1 VGRAGGQVDAI
12 SAEISAFRWL
22 QPVTSIWDIGHNT
35 NMEERNNSNEFAG
48 AAGATGATGATGAAG
63 APGAPGASKARV
75 IAVAVTA
82 VALLAIAIPFVWQ
95 PHVEA
100 EPAAVSASNDPAP
113 AAAGGEETAACMADA
128 KPANFNFTMKDVDGN
143 QVSLASYKGK
153 VVLLNFWA
161 TWCGPCKAEIPGFVR
176 LQEKYRDK
184 GLVIVGYS
192 VDDTA
197 DKAKAYAAEYKMNYP
212 ILLGEGREDVQD
224 AYGPIWGIPAS
235 FIISKDGKVCRKHM
249 GIAPE
254 AVFEK
259 EVAALLN

>member
-1 VGRAGGQVDAI
+1 
-12 SAEISAFRWL
+12 
-22 QPVTSIWDIGHNT
+22 
-35 NMEERNNSNEFAG
+35 
-48 AAGATGATGATGAAG
+48 
-63 APGAPGASKARV
+63 
-75 IAVAVTA
+75 
-82 VALLAIAIPFVWQ
+82 
-95 PHVEA
+95 
-100 EPAAVSASNDPAP
+100 
-113 AAAGGEETAACMADA
+113 MADP
-128 KPANFNFTMKDVDGN
+128 KPANFNFSMKDVDGN
-143 QVSLASYKGK
+143 QVSLEAYKGK

-176 LQEKYRDK
+176 LQDKYRDK

-197 DKAKAYAAEYKMNYP
+197 EKAKAYAAEYKMNYP